1 MDQLVPRLMQF
12 WRTLNPLQRALV
24 VGVPALLIV
33 GAMAAIVLAIAAPPV
48 KAPLYRNLET
58 ADASRIVE
66 ELQKQRVEYKLENEG
81 RDILVP
87 AEQVYDLRLNLAGQ
101 GLPRGKVGFELFDKR
116 DLGVTETET
125 AIKMQRALQGELART
140 LEAMAQVDSATVL
153 LSIAPETS
161 FLDNSAHSTASVAL
175 ALKPGQLLS
184 KSQVQG
190 VRHLVSNAVPRLA
203 AADVTIVDGA
213 GNPLTGDEEAANAT
227 QLAGLAATDLQA
239 RFRDRVERDY
249 EDKIRTVLEGPYG
262 AGKVSPS
269 VTVEVDFRAIHNE
282 SETYTPVVDEQGIEK
297 RTEEHRESSTGGTSE
312 PGGVPGTT
320 SNIPGYLGISGG
332 ESQQSEQSKYD
343 LIVDYLVNKKVSLE
357 DLPPGTITRRSA
369 AVALSTD
376 TWDETAKASVEQL
389 VATAIGA
396 DVSKGDSIN
405 VQAFQFTGG
414 GGEAATQEYL
424 RQQSARNMARI
435 AGWVVALLMV
445 GLLMVLLRGVIGSAL
460 PRDDMAL
467 AAAGMARGGEG
478 FEISEQTEPG
488 YSLRRLDEIGATQQ
502 DQMRQEIGR
511 MIDKNPGQ
519 VVSLVRSW
527 LLEDS

>member
-1 MDQLVPRLMQF
+1 V
-12 WRTLNPLQRALV
+12 
-24 VGVPALLIV
+24 
-33 GAMAAIVLAIAAPPV
+33 
-48 KAPLYRNLET
+48 
-58 ADASRIVE
+58 
-66 ELQKQRVEYKLENEG
+66 
-81 RDILVP
+81 
-87 AEQVYDLRLNLAGQ
+87 
-101 GLPRGKVGFELFDKR
+101 
-116 DLGVTETET
+116 
-125 AIKMQRALQGELART
+125 
-140 LEAMAQVDSATVL
+140 
-153 LSIAPETS
+153 
-161 FLDNSAHSTASVAL
+161 
-175 ALKPGQLLS
+175 
-184 KSQVQG
+184 
-190 VRHLVSNAVPRLA
+190 
-203 AADVTIVDGA
+203 
-213 GNPLTGDEEAANAT
+213 
-227 QLAGLAATDLQA
+227 
-239 RFRDRVERDY
+239 
-249 EDKIRTVLEGPYG
+249 
-262 AGKVSPS
+262 GKVSPS

-282 SETYTPVVDEQGIEK
+282 SETYTPVVDEQGIEQ
-297 RTEEHRESSTGGTSE
+297 RTEEHRESSSGGAAQ

-405 VQAFQFTGG
+405 VQAFQFAGG
-414 GGEAATQEYL
+414 DGAAATQDYL

-445 GLLMVLLRGVIGSAL
+445 GLLMLLLRGVIGSAL

-467 AAAGMARGGEG
+467 AAAGVPRGGEG
-478 FEISEQTEPG
+478 FEIREQSEAG
-488 YSLRRLDEIGATQQ
+488 YSLKRLDEMGATQQ